1 MTEHQA
7 FTNFRDLIHTDRLN
21 GWTVWVVS
29 LSHRGFKNIEAI
41 QGTRPAFD
49 IWLAS
54 VRLTDWTEFDAW
66 MAAAHYAEHS

>member
-7 FTNFRDLIHTDRLN
+7 FTSWHDQLHIYRVN

-29 LSHRGFKNIEAI
+29 LAHRGVKAIEES
-41 QGTRPAFD
+41 RPAFD

-54 VRLTDWTEFDAW
+54 VRLTDWHEFDAW
-66 MAAAHYAEHS
+66 MAAARYAEHS